1 MSCLYYP
8 VKKQQNLKGVI
19 YQNTFYSVSPTLGRK
34 GILIPFLK
42 KRIPVNNL
50 IFHLPLSKKTYR
62 AQTGQQVSFIN
73 GSDLIYTQY
82 DAVPCLNFPV
92 ASKSSYIR
100 TKIDVPQ
107 NKAFTLSFHV
117 QIYHTQRSMETQII
131 SINNHMARIN
141 IHSSKF
147 LGFDLYNED
156 GQNIS
161 SGQVSNT
168 LVSNLNWHCVQI
180 TFDGVSTLSCYVD
193 NILKG
198 TAIVPL
204 SFGSQSV
211 QLNISELGDK
221 GFSGNLAGIRI
232 YNAVLSDS
240 QLQALCNQFRGLYTF
255 VPLKSAEIPP
265 VNTKG
270 ILVSNKKPFYE
281 RNQRTISTAKQ
292 VFYCSGQNTT
302 ATTDMSIV
310 GQPQL
315 QHIQGIPC
323 IHSQDGVLL
332 YNNTVTFTTDKGFT
346 LSTYV
351 YSDYGT
357 GNMAFLSVGCHQ
369 YRQTIQLYVQ
379 NNQLRLYQQYGN
391 PNHIRCE
398 MPKNKWVHVAVVYSG
413 QYIQLFL
420 QGESVGRGRSNGQWT
435 TCRGVCLFGA
445 FDNSW
450 SKYPRDAYFKGALAD
465 VRIFNTQLTKA
476 QIQLLART
484 FIQDT
489 SVKAFIP
496 IKPDPDK
503 YTTDNLVLYHPLDK
517 ALTVLPTYQSV
528 TNQIVQCHTVQNGIP
543 CKFFGG
549 NSFITLD
556 DPAHSNVPVLSR
568 FDCTI
573 TFWAKSCNTIGK
585 QLDFGQ
591 DTSGYNENK
600 ICVFWRDG
608 KQQLG
613 IKGNQYWQTNTPV
626 NTDKWYFYCITYNV
640 TRGTIVFKITGGET
654 STTSKWLTSNW
665 SMNKFLSIG
674 TERTYQNQVWTG
686 FMAGLRIYNR
696 VLSQQEISMLSTQF
710 TPDYNT
716 QLVQPQHT
724 LSDSSLVLYAD
735 MRKADKIPTGQ
746 TVTINGYQCYRTI
759 ANLPCFWFGA
769 DTRYDLTIQKLP
781 TGYTAFTVSAW
792 FYTCFDDD
800 KSWQNIW
807 NMGDSNRTRYRNS
820 QFYIYSNRT
829 VGPHFGSGDYQNF
842 AQTSNKYQWQKW
854 QHAVMT
860 YDKRYAKFYINGQL
874 IYSNYRALNLNTA
887 LFNMGTEPG
896 DTRNSKYKGYT
907 ADVRVYNRAVTQQQ
921 VNTLYNMHKDASQA
935 DKMLFHLKCDSFKAQ
950 TGQDILKYNRYNYTV
965 NLVTQ
970 DGIPAYQ
977 FPSGN
982 SYNCAVIQQT
992 YNFPYGDNIPFTVAA
1007 WSKLP
1012 QKPNNYLGVFS
1023 LGIKTSGWQYTKQL
1037 CIAWQW
1043 PVQRFKFHYYDIDK
1057 RQHGIVLTSLDY
1069 RSSWYHTLAT
1079 YDGSILSV
1087 YTNNVL
1093 IAEKEVRIHTQP
1105 RYMMLG
1111 RLVHD
1116 NNSHYK
1122 NGFISDVRVYNK
1134 HLNKEQVSQVYN
1146 YQKPTDV
1153 AQLYTKQ
1160 EHLIIHTPLDG
1171 FMPRQALTGQQYT
1184 PVKYRP
1190 YPQKNRKECL
1200 QLSQAMTIPDTT
1212 VYTKISIFLAVFLQ
1226 TSQQLVSVVSVG
1238 DLQLNMLNGLLQL
1251 TKGTQTFTM
1260 PQVFQDGWQDLS
1272 LISDDLKTFDL
1283 YLGTYKVL
1291 SATYTDKL
1299 NTFQFILR
1307 KAL

>member
-8 VKKQQNLKGVI
+8 VKKQADTKGVI
-19 YQNTFYSVSPTLGRK
+19 YQNTFYSVSPTVGRK
-34 GILIPFLK
+34 GILIPLPK
-42 KRIPVNNL
+42 NKIPVNKL
-50 IFHLPLSKKTYR
+50 LFYLPLQQKTNK
-62 AQTGQQVSFIN
+62 AQTGQQVSFVN
-73 GSDLIYTQY
+73 GAAFNYTQF
-82 DAVPCLNFPV
+82 DAVKCLNLP
-92 ASKSSYIR
+92 ASATSAYIR
-100 TKIDVPQ
+100 TKIDVHQ
-107 NKAFTLSFHV
+107 DKSFTLSFHA
-117 QIYHTQRSMETQII
+117 QIYHTQKSTSVNLI
-131 SINNHMARIN
+131 SINNQTACIGVQTN
-141 IHSSKF
+141 NSISFSV
-147 LGFDLYNED
+147 YNE
-156 GQNIS
+156 GQ
-161 SGQVSNT
+161 
-168 LVSNLNWHCVQI
+168 LVSEVTSGSISNLIWHCIQV
-180 TFDGVSTLSCYVD
+180 TFDGISTVSCYID
-193 NILKG
+193 NTLIG
-198 TAIVPL
+198 TKTVPL
-204 SFGSQSV
+204 SFDTQSI
-211 QLNISELGDK
+211 QLNISALGDK
-221 GFSGNLAGIRI
+221 SFAGNLAGIRI
-232 YNAVLSDS
+232 YNAALTAS
-240 QLQALCNQFRGLYTF
+240 QLKALCNQFRGLYTF

-270 ILVSNKKPFYE
+270 ILVANKKPFYK
-281 RNQRTISTAKQ
+281 RNHRTINTDKQ
-292 VFYCSGQNTT
+292 VFYCSGQTAT
-302 ATTDMSIV
+302 ATTDMSVV

-315 QHIQGIPC
+315 QRIQGIPC

-369 YRQTIQLYVQ
+369 YVQTIQLYVQ
-379 NNQLRLYQQYGN
+379 DNQLRLYQQYGN
-391 PNHIRCE
+391 PNHILCA

-450 SKYPRDAYFKGALAD
+450 NKYPRDAYFKGALAD

-517 ALTVLPTYQSV
+517 AFTVLPTYQSV

-549 NSFITLD
+549 NSFITVD

-608 KQQLG
+608 IQQLG

-640 TRGTIVFKITGGET
+640 TTGTVVFKITGGET
-654 STTSKWLTSNW
+654 STTSEWLTSNW

-710 TPDYNT
+710 TPYYNT
-716 QLVQPQHT
+716 QVVQPQHT

-769 DTRYDLTIQKLP
+769 DTRYDLTTQKLP

-792 FYTCFDDD
+792 FYTCFDDN

-842 AQTSNKYQWQKW
+842 VQTSNKYQWQKW

-860 YDKRYAKFYINGQL
+860 YDKRHAKFYINGQL
-874 IYSNYRALNLNTA
+874 LYSSYRALNLNTI

-896 DTRNSKYKGYT
+896 NTRDSKYKGYIS
-907 ADVRVYNRAVTQQQ
+907 DVRVYSRAITQTQ
-921 VNTLYNMHKDASQA
+921 VQTLYNMHKDAVQ
-935 DKMLFHLKCDSFKAQ
+935 DKKLLFHLKCDSFKAQ

-977 FPSGN
+977 FPEGN

-1043 PVQRFKFHYYDIDK
+1043 PLQRFKFHYYDIDK
-1057 RQHGIVLTSLDY
+1057 RQHGIVLTSWDY

-1093 IAEKEVRIHTQP
+1093 TAEKEVRIHTQP

-1116 NNSHYK
+1116 DNSHYK

-1134 HLNKEQVSQVYN
+1134 HLNKDQVSQVYN

-1160 EHLIIHTPLDG
+1160 NHLIIHTPLDG

-1190 YPQKNRKECL
+1190 YPQKNKKECL
-1200 QLSQAMTIPDTT
+1200 QLAQAMTILDAT
-1212 VYTKISIFLAVFLQ
+1212 VYTKISIFLAVYLQ
-1226 TSQQLVSVVSVG
+1226 TSQQLVSVASVG

-1260 PQVFQDGWQDLS
+1260 SQVFQDGWQDLS

>member
-8 VKKQQNLKGVI
+8 VKKQKNLKGVI

-34 GILIPFLK
+34 GILIPLPK

-50 IFHLPLSKKTYR
+50 IFHLPLNKKTHR

-73 GSDLIYTQY
+73 GADLNYTQY
-82 DAVPCLNFPV
+82 DAVPCLNFP
-92 ASKSSYIR
+92 AAAKASYIR
-100 TKIDVPQ
+100 TKLAVPQ

-131 SINNHMARIN
+131 SINNHMARIH
-141 IHSSKF
+141 IDSSKY
-147 LGFDLYNED
+147 LGFDLYNEN

-161 SGQVSNT
+161 SGQVPST
-168 LVSNLNWHCVQI
+168 RVSHLNWHCVQV
-180 TFDGVSTLSCYVD
+180 TFDGVSKVSCYVD

-198 TAIVPL
+198 TATVPL

-232 YNAVLSDS
+232 YNAVLSAS
-240 QLQALCNQFRGLYTF
+240 QLQALCYQFRGLYTF
-255 VPLKSAEIPP
+255 IPLKSAQIPP

-270 ILVSNKKPFYE
+270 ILVANKKPFYR
-281 RNQRTISTAKQ
+281 RNHRTINTDKQ
-292 VFYCSGQNTT
+292 VFYCSGQT
-302 ATTDMSIV
+302 ATATIDMSVV

-315 QHIQGIPC
+315 QRIQGIPC

-332 YNNTVTFTTDKGFT
+332 YNNTITFTTVKGFT

-369 YRQTIQLYVQ
+369 YSQTIQLYVQ

-391 PNHIRCE
+391 PNHIRCT

-420 QGESVGRGRSNGQWT
+420 QGESVGKGRSNGQWT

-450 SKYPRDAYFKGALAD
+450 NKYPRDAYFKGALAD

-489 SVKAFIP
+489 AVKAFIP

-503 YTTDNLVLYHPLDK
+503 YPTDNLVLYHPLDK

-528 TNQIVQCHTVQNGIP
+528 TNQIVQCHTVQNNIP
-543 CKFFGG
+543 CKFFGN
-549 NSFITLD
+549 NSYITLD
-556 DPAHSNVPVLSR
+556 NPQGSYIPVLSR
-568 FDCTI
+568 YQCTI
-573 TFWAKSCNTIGK
+573 TFWAKCLGK
-585 QLDFGQ
+585 TGRQLDFGQ
-591 DTSGYNENK
+591 DQGSNNKNK
-600 ICVFWRDG
+600 ICIFWYNG
-608 KQQLG
+608 IQELG
-613 IKGNQYWQTNTPV
+613 VKDNNYWDPGIPLR
-626 NTDKWYFYCITYNV
+626 TDKWYFYCIRYKADTGEI
-640 TRGTIVFKITGGET
+640 RLRIDGTQR
-654 STTSKWLTSNW
+654 STTSYWISSPWTHIRY
-665 SMNKFLSIG
+665 FSIG
-674 TERTYQNQVWTG
+674 AQRTIQNQSWPG
-686 FMAGLRIYNR
+686 YIAGLRIYNKYLDTSA
-696 VLSQQEISMLSTQF
+696 VSLLQSQF
-710 TPDYNT
+710 TPDYT
-716 QLVQPQHT
+716 PPDQPSHT

-735 MRKADKIPTGQ
+735 MKKADKIPTGQ

-759 ANLPCFWFGA
+759 ANVPCFWFGA

-807 NMGDSNRTRYRNS
+807 NMGDSSRTRYRNS
-820 QFYIYSNRT
+820 QFYIYRNRT

-842 AQTSNKYQWQKW
+842 VQTSNKYQWQKW

-874 IYSNYRALNLNTA
+874 IYSNYRALNLNTV

-896 DTRNSKYKGYT
+896 DIRSNKYKGYT
-907 ADVRVYNRAVTQQQ
+907 ADVRVYNRAVTPQQ
-921 VNTLYNMHKDASQA
+921 VNTLYNMHKNASQA
-935 DKMLFHLKCDSFKAQ
+935 DKLLFHLKCDSFKAQ
-950 TGQDILKYNRYNYTV
+950 TGQDILKYNRYNYTI
-965 NLVTQ
+965 NLVIQ
-970 DGIPAYQ
+970 DGIPAYK
-977 FPSGN
+977 FPAGN

-1023 LGIKTSGWQYTKQL
+1023 LGINTSGWQYTKQL

-1043 PVQRFKFHYYDIDK
+1043 PLQRFKFHYYDIDK
-1057 RQHGIVLTSLDY
+1057 RQQGIVLTSWDY

-1093 IAEKEVRIHTQP
+1093 TAEKEVRIHTQP

-1111 RLVHD
+1111 GLIHD
-1116 NNSHYK
+1116 NNQHYK

-1134 HLNKEQVSQVYN
+1134 HLNKNQASQVYN

-1160 EHLIIHTPLDG
+1160 NHLIIHTPLDG
-1171 FMPRQALTGQQYT
+1171 FMPRQALTGQKYM

-1190 YPQKNRKECL
+1190 YPQKNKKECL
-1200 QLSQAMTIPDTT
+1200 QLSQEMIIPDAT
-1212 VYTKISIFLAVFLQ
+1212 VYTKISIFLAVYLQ
-1226 TSQQLVSVVSVG
+1226 TSQQLISVASVG

>member
-8 VKKQQNLKGVI
+8 VKKQADTKGVI
-19 YQNTFYSVSPTLGRK
+19 YQNTFYSVSPTVGRK
-34 GILIPFLK
+34 GILVPLPK
-42 KRIPVNNL
+42 NKIPVNKL
-50 IFHLPLSKKTYR
+50 LFYLPLQQKTNK
-62 AQTGQQVSFIN
+62 AQTGQQVSFVN
-73 GSDLIYTQY
+73 GAAFTYTQF
-82 DAVPCLNFPV
+82 DAVKCLNLP
-92 ASKSSYIR
+92 ASATSAYIR
-100 TKIDVPQ
+100 TKIDVHQ
-107 NKAFTLSFHV
+107 DKSFTLSFHA
-117 QIYHTQRSMETQII
+117 QIYHTQKSTSVNLI
-131 SINNHMARIN
+131 SINNQTACIRVQTN
-141 IHSSKF
+141 NVVSF
-147 LGFDLYNED
+147 GVYNE
-156 GQNIS
+156 GQ
-161 SGQVSNT
+161 
-168 LVSNLNWHCVQI
+168 LVSEVLSGSISNLIWHCIQV
-180 TFDGVSTLSCYVD
+180 TFDGISTVSCYID
-193 NILKG
+193 NTLISTK
-198 TAIVPL
+198 TVPL
-204 SFGSQSV
+204 SFDTQSI
-211 QLNISELGDK
+211 QLNISALGDK
-221 GFSGNLAGIRI
+221 SFAGNLAGIRI
-232 YNAVLSDS
+232 YNAALTAS
-240 QLQALCNQFRGLYTF
+240 QLKALCNQFRGLYTF
-255 VPLKSAEIPP
+255 IPLKSAQIPP

-270 ILVSNKKPFYE
+270 ILVANRKPFYK

-292 VFYCSGQNTT
+292 VFYCSGQTAT
-302 ATTDMSIV
+302 ATTDMSVV

-315 QHIQGIPC
+315 QRIQGIPC

-332 YNNTVTFTTDKGFT
+332 YNNTVTFTTDNGFT

-379 NNQLRLYQQYGN
+379 DNQLRLYQQYGN

-450 SKYPRDAYFKGALAD
+450 NKYPRDAYFKGALAD

-489 SVKAFIP
+489 AVKAFIP
-496 IKPDPDK
+496 IKADPDK
-503 YTTDNLVLYHPLDK
+503 YPTDNLMFHHPLDK
-517 ALTVLPTYQSV
+517 ALTTLPTYQTV
-528 TNQIVQCHTVQNGIP
+528 YNQIVQCHTVQNSIP

-549 NSFITLD
+549 NSFITLND
-556 DPAHSNVPVLSR
+556 APQAHIPILSKY
-568 FDCTI
+568 DCTI
-573 TFWAKSCNTIGK
+573 TFWAKSCSIDQCR
-585 QLDFGQ
+585 QLHFGQ
-591 DTSGYNENK
+591 DTSYPNNRQ
-600 ICVFWRDG
+600 IYLFCTNG
-608 KQQLG
+608 KQRIQ
-613 IKGNQYWQTNTPV
+613 IKGSSSWQSSIQIDP
-626 NTDKWYFYCITYNV
+626 DKWYFYCFTYRAEDGYLKV
-640 TRGTIVFKITGGET
+640 QVADAGDSV
-654 STTSKWLTSNW
+654 TSKWITSDWTVNNFLT
-665 SMNKFLSIG
+665 IG
-674 TERTYQNQVWTG
+674 ADGSYQRYVWTG
-686 FMAGLRIYNR
+686 FMAGLRIYDKI
-696 VLSQQEISMLSTQF
+696 LPSADIKLLASQF
-710 TPDYNT
+710 TPDYT
-716 QLVQPQHT
+716 AIPEVQNT

-735 MRKADKIPTGQ
+735 MNKADKIPTGQ

-759 ANLPCFWFGA
+759 ANIPCFWFGA
-769 DTRYDLTIQKLP
+769 DTRYDLTTQKLP

-792 FYTCFDDD
+792 FYTCFDTER
-800 KSWQNIW
+800 SWQDIW
-807 NMGDSNRTRYRNS
+807 NMGDTNRSRYRNS
-820 QFYIYSNRT
+820 QFYIYSNNT

-842 AQTSNKYQWQKW
+842 VQTSNKYQWQKW

-860 YDKRYAKFYINGQL
+860 YDTQKAKFYINGQL
-874 IYSNYRALNLNTA
+874 LYSNYRALNLNTV

-896 DTRNSKYKGYT
+896 NTRDNKYKGYI
-907 ADVRVYNRAVTQQQ
+907 ADVRVYNRAVTQTQ
-921 VNTLYNMHKDASQA
+921 VQTLYNMHKDAVQ
-935 DKMLFHLKCDSFKAQ
+935 DKKLLFHLKCDSFKAQ
-950 TGQDILKYNRYNYTV
+950 TGQDILKYDRGNYTV

-977 FPSGN
+977 FPQGN
-982 SYNCAVIQQT
+982 SYNCAVVQET
-992 YNFPYGDNIPFTVAA
+992 YNFPYGDNVPFTVAA

-1012 QKPNNYLGVFS
+1012 QKPDNYIGVFS
-1023 LGIKTSGWQYTKQL
+1023 LGIKTSGWQYSQQL

-1043 PVQRFKFHYYDIDK
+1043 PIQRFKFCYYDKDK
-1057 RQHGIVLTSLDY
+1057 REHVNLLTSWDY
-1069 RSSWYHTLAT
+1069 RSSWYHILAS
-1079 YDGSILSV
+1079 YDGQIFSI

-1093 IAEKEVRIHTQP
+1093 TVQKAVNIHVQP

-1111 RLVHD
+1111 KLVHD
-1116 NNSHYK
+1116 YYVQYK

-1134 HLNKEQVSQVYN
+1134 SLSKAQATQVYN

-1160 EHLIIHTPLDG
+1160 EHLIIYTPLDG

-1200 QLSQAMTIPDTT
+1200 QLAQAMTIPDNT
-1212 VYTKISIFLAVFLQ
+1212 VYTKISIFLAVYLQ

-1260 PQVFQDGWQDLS
+1260 SQVFQDGWQSLS

-1299 NTFQFILR
+1299 NTFQFVLR